1 MRDPHHGRYRAL
13 TGGKALLQNVLA
25 RHRAGH
31 TREGYMIRKLRTQ
44 RDDQQWML
52 DLALNMRGRV
62 QNFERDDL
70 EVPAGKRARNYRML
84 PKVWREAAERHEALA
99 RRAHAQGASATAV
112 YHYDH
117 AIEAYRMAQHPVFF
131 DDHPVKQYLYRKL
144 SEMVDRRSKVA
155 SYPIERVEVPF
166 DGGKTISCL
175 FHLLPDRRKAPV
187 VIYVPGMD
195 QTKEVFPRAHH
206 NIALARGFH
215 VIAID
220 GPGQGNSN
228 MQKIRAVKD
237 NYERAGAAVISY
249 LQKRP
254 EVDAKKIAIYGI
266 SMGSYWSLRLSSYDH
281 RAAAVVSAVACFNPN
296 NTIFTQS
303 SPRFKQMFMYM
314 AGYEDEEK
322 FDREVA
328 RGMTVRGYMEKIKCP
343 TLLVTGEFDPLC
355 PLEDAVEAYGDL
367 KVPKEMWVFE
377 NQYHPLWGLSNLGG
391 MDAHEYVLDWL
402 QGLFSGKRKPTR
414 AGRVAYIKEGGDGPW
429 GRCDWTPP
437 IKPGQAYF

>member
-1 MRDPHHGRYRAL
+1 M
-13 TGGKALLQNVLA
+13 
-25 RHRAGH
+25 
-31 TREGYMIRKLRTQ
+31 RKLRTQ
-44 RDDQQWML
+44 RDNQQWML

-84 PKVWREAAERHEALA
+84 PKVWREAAARHEALA
-99 RRAHAQGASATAV
+99 RRAHAGGSNETAT

-117 AIEAYRMAQHPVFF
+117 AIEAYRMAQHPIFF
-131 DDHPVKQYLYRKL
+131 DDHPVKIALNRKL
-144 SEMVDRRSKVA
+144 NEMVDRRSRVA
-155 SYPIERVEVPF
+155 AYPIERVEVPF
-166 DGGKTISCL
+166 GGGKTISCL
-175 FHLLPDRRKAPV
+175 LHLLPDRRRAPV

-195 QTKEVFPRAHH
+195 QTKEVFPKAYH
-206 NIALARGFH
+206 NIALSRGFH
-215 VIAID
+215 VLAMD
-220 GPGQGNSN
+220 GPGQGASN
-228 MQKIRAVKD
+228 LQKIRAVKD

-249 LQKRP
+249 LMKRP
-254 EVDAKKIAIYGI
+254 EVDASKIAIYGI

-314 AGYEDEEK
+314 AGYEDEAK
-322 FDREVA
+322 FDKEVA
-328 RGMTVRGYMEKIKCP
+328 SGMTVRGYLGKVKCP

-355 PLEDAVEAYGDL
+355 PLEDAVEAFHDL

-377 NQYHPLWGLSNLGG
+377 NQYHPLWAIANLGG
-391 MDAHEYVLDWL
+391 MDTHDYVMDWL
-402 QGLFSGKRKPTR
+402 KGLFSGKRVPTKR
-414 AGRVAYIKEGGDGPW
+414 GRIAYIREGGDGPW
-429 GRCDWTPP
+429 GKCEWTPP